1 MAQPPPPW
9 DTIPN
14 NRPPAGY
21 RPRLQQPY
29 GRPPYTRLPPTP
41 PKKRLPVIAWIG
53 IGVGGVLLIAVLA
66 NTGTTGSTDA
76 TMTTSPL
83 RTSTARVVT
92 ATPTRTTSGTG
103 ASSTRAATPTV
114 APTPLPTNAVA
125 IQVVTVKD
133 DPVNVRRFAD
143 ASAPV
148 IGTLAARTEVPVV
161 GADVTGSDGTT
172 RWVHVRI
179 GEQDGYVRS
188 DLVSAH
194 HVPSRVNPTAAPA
207 G

>member
-1 MAQPPPPW
+1 MAQPPPW
-9 DTIPN
+9 ETIPN

-29 GRPPYTRLPPTP
+29 GRPPYTRLPPKP

-53 IGVGGVLLIAVLA
+53 IGVGVLLIAALA

-76 TMTTSPL
+76 TMTTAPHS
-83 RTSTARVVT
+83 TSTARIGT
-92 ATPTRTTSGTG
+92 ATPIRTASATG
-103 ASSTRAATPTV
+103 ASSTRNATSTV
-114 APTPLPTNAVA
+114 AAPSSPSGTVAVE
-125 IQVVTVKD
+125 VVTVKD
-133 DPVNVRRFAD
+133 DPVNVRQFAD
-143 ASAPV
+143 ATAPV
-148 IGTLAARTEVPVV
+148 IGTLAAGVEVSVV
-161 GADVTGSDGTT
+161 GADTTGSDGTT

-194 HVPSRVNPTAAPA
+194 HAPSRVSPTAAPT